1 MVAPLAELSWGFG
14 KFGGGEERGLRF
26 ARIKGEGTGLGP
38 WEDGLW
44 RRNPQGARQSCVQN
58 LSSHT
63 WL

>member
-44 RRNPQGARQSCVQN
+44 REYVGSAWSI
-58 LSSHT
+58 
-63 WL
+63 